1 MKHFF
6 NIVLVALM
14 LVGATKSMALSCV
27 STSGALTTQTNIT
40 ERIAIPPLAPVG
52 TVVWRSETFEVEI
65 KCWHE
70 NPYTSI
76 DDYVYYVFMGS
87 YHADQGPGN
96 VFDIGDRLE
105 PGISSGGVDS
115 YCSKNSAQGGCGL
128 NTYMGL
134 PKCNSVAACEASAL
148 TRKFTFSTF
157 LAVKKQGKPNQEG
170 AVTNPIALY
179 PLVQFRGFLTG
190 NSTTAAGNYTI
201 YVGNLNK
208 LQYVGCSSSV
218 QIEPR
223 TIDFQR
229 VPTSLAH
236 AGDTIAD
243 KPFTIT
249 ATKSCSTPYG
259 LTGSFQP
266 ISGRLSADN
275 NTLIPATN
283 NSVGIQ
289 ILTNDT
295 KKPLPFKQEFTIAP
309 TTNTDLSY
317 NKNLLARLL
326 WLKDTAKVGEFNA
339 AARLDVYYK

>member
-1 MKHFF
+1 MTHFF
-6 NIVLVALM
+6 KIVFIAVMM
-14 LVGATKSMALSCV
+14 LATTKSMALSCTGTDGSFGQQV
-27 STSGALTTQTNIT
+27 NIN
-40 ERIAIPPLAPVG
+40 ERVAIPPLAPVG
-52 TVVWRSETFEVEI
+52 TVVWRSKTFEVEI

-70 NPYTSI
+70 NPATSQ
-76 DDYVYYVFMGS
+76 DDYVFVFMGAA
-87 YHADQGPGN
+87 HLNEGGPGN
-96 VFDIGDRLE
+96 IFDIGDKLE
-105 PGISSGGVDS
+105 PGIRSGGVDS
-115 YCSKNSAQGGCGL
+115 YCSKNPAQGGCGL
-128 NTYMGL
+128 NTWMTL
-134 PKCNSVAACEASAL
+134 AKCSSVAACQASAQ
-148 TRKFTFSTF
+148 TRKFSFSTF
-157 LAVKKQGKPNQEG
+157 LAVKKQGTPNQEG
-170 AVTNPIALY
+170 AVTKPVPLY
-179 PLVQFRGFLTG
+179 PLVQFRGFVSG
-190 NSTTAAGNYTI
+190 NSTTSAGNYSI
-201 YVGNLNK
+201 YVDNLHN

-229 VPTSLAH
+229 VLSSSAH

-266 ISGRLSADN
+266 ISGTLSADN
-275 NTLIPATN
+275 KTLIPSTN

-289 ILTNDT
+289 ILTTDT

-317 NKNLLARLL
+317 SKELLARLL
-326 WLKDTAKVGEFNA
+326 WLKDTATLGEFNA